1 MRKQTQKNVVK
12 QKSIIFYVTLIK
24 QMFTVTCVI
33 FHYDINKR
41 DVEYISQGD
50 TNKNNQ
56 KISRGL
62 YTVLNKSHV
71 SIQYIKF

>member
-1 MRKQTQKNVVK
+1 
-12 QKSIIFYVTLIK
+12 
-24 QMFTVTCVI
+24 MFTVTCVI

-41 DVEYISQGD
+41 DVEYISQCD

-71 SIQYIKF
+71 YNTIYQVLK